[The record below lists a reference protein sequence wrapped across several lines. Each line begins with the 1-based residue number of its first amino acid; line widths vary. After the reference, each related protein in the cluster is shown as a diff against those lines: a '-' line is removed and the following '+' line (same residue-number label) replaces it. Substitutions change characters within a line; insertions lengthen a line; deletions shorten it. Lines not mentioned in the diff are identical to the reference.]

1 MFSITEDFFIYAT
14 RGDCVAFYVEAE
26 DNGVKYTF
34 APGDVVRFKVFEKKN
49 CNRVVLEK
57 CFSVTEE
64 TDRVSILLTKE
75 DTTIGE
81 VISKPKDYWYE
92 IELNPFTNPQT
103 ILGYDE
109 DGAKVLR
116 LYPEGAA
123 AAVYLPEEEPVYS
136 QVDEDFSGSSGRPIA
151 NRAVTRAFLR
161 MESLI
166 AELEAVLAFAT
177 DAERLHFLSRFGCTV
192 DENGF
197 VKWNPMQGKEA
208 P

>member
-14 RGDCVAFYVEAE
+14 RGDTVAFYVEAE
-26 DNGVKYTF
+26 DHGVKYTF
-34 APGDVVRFKVFEKKN
+34 EPGDVVRFKVFEKKACEN
-49 CNRVVLEK
+49 VVLEK

-64 TDRVSILLTKE
+64 TDRVYMVLTKE

-103 ILGYDE
+103 LLGYDE

-116 LYPEGAA
+116 LYPEGAE
-123 AAVYLPEEEPVYS
+123 VEIDPTEEEPVYS

-166 AELEAVLAFAT
+166 AELEEVLAFAT
-177 DAERLHFLSRFGCTV
+177 DAERLLFLGRFGCGV

-197 VKWNPMQGKEA
+197 VKWNPMQ
-208 P
+208 

>member
-14 RGDCVAFYVEAE
+14 RGDCLSFFVEAE
-26 DNGVKYTF
+26 NDGAVYTF
-34 APGDVVRFKVFEKKN
+34 EPGDVIRFRVFEKKA
-49 CNRVVLEK
+49 CEHVVLDK
-57 CFSVTEE
+57 CFSVSEE
-64 TDRVSILLTKE
+64 TDRVCIVLTAQ

-103 ILGYDE
+103 ILGDDE

-123 AAVYLPEEEPVYS
+123 TEAFTPEEAPVYS
-136 QVDEDFSGSSGRPIA
+136 EVDEEFSEASGRPLT

-161 MESLI
+161 AETLI
-166 AELEAVLAFAT
+166 SGLQEQLACVT
-177 DAERLHFLSRFGCTV
+177 DAQRLDFLLRFGCTV

-197 VKWNPMQGKEA
+197 VKWTAQGEVDA
-208 P
+208 